1 MNNPTSFLDT
11 TVAYQID
18 SLNIAGF
25 LRDFS
30 NQIER
35 AQVDFNK
42 LDLPDYSKV
51 REVVFCG
58 MGGSG
63 IGGEIASDLPAEW
76 ILKPITLC
84 RDYNLPAFVS
94 TSTLVVLV
102 SFSGDTEEVLSCYK
116 QAERLGAQI
125 FIITSGG
132 KLWDLAQDKK
142 IPNYKF
148 DYNSPPRDALGYLFT
163 PLLSLMAKAGVL
175 LEEKINLVPAI
186 TELKK
191 LQIEVDIKIPT
202 ADNQA
207 KKIAYS
213 IFDHL
218 PVVVGSSLTK
228 GVARRLKSQFNE
240 HSKAIASFEVL
251 PELNHN
257 MIEGFS
263 HPARFNDD
271 LFIILIKNTFDHPE
285 VLKRLEIFTEFLKNK
300 HIFCEAI
307 EPRGVD
313 FWSQKLCSVLIGD
326 WVSYYLAMLN
336 RVDPGPIP
344 AISGL
349 KNKLRGI

>member
-11 TVAYQID
+11 TAAYQID
-18 SLNIAGF
+18 SLDIAGF

-42 LDLPDYSKV
+42 INLPNYSQIS
-51 REVVFCG
+51 EVVFCG

-84 RDYNLPAFVS
+84 RDYNLPSWVS
-94 TSTLVVLV
+94 ESTLVVLV
-102 SFSGDTEEVLSCYK
+102 SFSGDTEEVLSCYS
-116 QAERLGAQI
+116 QAEKTGAQI

-132 KLWDLAQDKK
+132 KLWNLAQDKK
-142 IPNYKF
+142 ISTFKF

-163 PLLSLMAKAGVL
+163 PLLLLMVKTSVL
-175 LEEKINLVPAI
+175 SAERVDLGAVIS
-186 TELKK
+186 ELKK
-191 LQIEVDIKIPT
+191 LQTEVDIKIPT

-207 KKIAYS
+207 KKLAYS

-240 HSKAIASFEVL
+240 HSKAVASFEVL

-263 HPARFNDD
+263 HPLRFNDD

-285 VLKRLEIFTEFLKNK
+285 VLKRLEIFTQFLKDK
-300 HIFCEAI
+300 HIFCEMI
-307 EPRGVD
+307 EPRGED
-313 FWSQKLCSVLIGD
+313 FWSQKLCSVLLGD

-349 KNKLRGI
+349 KNKLRS